1 MTPCNSSTR
10 DPGSVRLATGQPH
23 GSFSHGCDLKRNRT
37 PETEGEAHVQT
48 TGWKS
53 GYETADEPLVYRG
66 YAKADH
72 SVWTTAQTILSASA
86 YVAIYTVRR

>member
-1 MTPCNSSTR
+1 M
-10 DPGSVRLATGQPH
+10 
-23 GSFSHGCDLKRNRT
+23 
-37 PETEGEAHVQT
+37 QT